1 MKNKKITEKNILII
15 FLLLGPFL
23 DVASFLGSS
32 LSLLLRGL
40 FLALITVL
48 LIVRKKDLKLVLP
61 LLLFASISFLY
72 QSIYLKAG
80 IVSSISSIMKFLYLP
95 VSVIYFKNLETIKDK
110 DKLLTII
117 LFTYLGIYLFSYITK
132 TGANAYLETDGK
144 SGFKGLF
151 ASINE
156 FSAIVIGLLPIVGTY
171 LKEKKKYIL
180 LVLILVGTLI
190 SSLLIG
196 TKVLL
201 GGLLFTILY
210 LLFQERESLFLKRN
224 KTVKIGIV
232 VGIIILIVL
241 GGFLFTKTRTYQNMK
256 IQQEFFKVENV
267 LSLDFVNRVVYNN
280 RLTFLKDNFDYM
292 KSQNVF
298 FWILGIGLQN
308 SLKLVEIDIFDIFV
322 RYGILGIAIFL
333 GITISK
339 IKWQDLRNQDKVSL
353 ILLLIA
359 SLTSGHVLFYPAV
372 SIYFGVIIIKNG
384 RSSKQCKQQLSS

>member
-61 LLLFASISFLY
+61 LLIFASISFLY
-72 QSIYLKAG
+72 QSVYLKAG
-80 IVSSISSIMKFLYLP
+80 IVFSISSIMKFLYLP

-210 LLFQERESLFLKRN
+210 LLFQERENLFLKRT

-232 VGIIILIVL
+232 VGAILLILL

-308 SLKLVEIDIFDIFV
+308 NLKLVEIDIFDILI

-384 RSSKQCKQQLSS
+384 RSSKQCKQQLSL